1 MAKKS
6 KATQKKSATRRAGQA
21 KGAGAAKE
29 AASAGYNAYRVAKL
43 FKSSKKVPV
52 ADIAPHFSRADL
64 EFIGVDHSGASYE
77 GRVFI
82 NNPKATASTEATGTN
97 GYAGSF
103 YVFGHGGC
111 FGDVGH
117 CDINRPPDPFDPRP
131 SHPLKPL
138 RKVVIATDAIR
149 LAMEQKQD
157 ITLTIVP
164 IVMSWTDKC
173 ELEDVLKFDHFNL
186 VTYD

>member
-1 MAKKS
+1 MIMATKS
-6 KATQKKSATRRAGQA
+6 KATKKKSAKRAA
-21 KGAGAAKE
+21 RPAKE
-29 AASAGYNAYRVAKL
+29 AAPAGHNGYRVSKV

-77 GRVFI
+77 ARVFI
-82 NNPKATASTEATGTN
+82 NNPRANAATEPSGTN

-103 YVFGHGGC
+103 YIFGHGGC

-117 CDINRPPDPFDPRP
+117 CDINKPPDPFDPRP

-138 RKVVIATDAIR
+138 RKVVIATDAVK

-157 ITLTIVP
+157 ISLTIVP

-173 ELEDVLKFDHFNL
+173 ELDDVLKFDHFNL
-186 VTYD
+186 VTYG

>member
-1 MAKKS
+1 MATKG
-6 KATQKKSATRRAGQA
+6 KATQKKSAKRQPGPA
-21 KGAGAAKE
+21 KGAGPAKGTTP
-29 AASAGYNAYRVAKL
+29 AGYNGYRVAKV
-43 FKSSKKVPV
+43 FKASKKVPI

-64 EFIGVDHSGASYE
+64 EFIGVDHSGATYE

-82 NNPKATASTEATGTN
+82 NNLKASASTEATVTN

-117 CDINRPPDPFDPRP
+117 CDINRPDDPFDPRP

-138 RKVVIATDAIR
+138 RKVVIATDAIK
-149 LAMEQKQD
+149 LAMEQRQD

-164 IVMSWTDKC
+164 IIMSWTEKC
-173 ELEDVLKFDHFNL
+173 ELEDVLNFDHFNL
-186 VTYD
+186 ITYD